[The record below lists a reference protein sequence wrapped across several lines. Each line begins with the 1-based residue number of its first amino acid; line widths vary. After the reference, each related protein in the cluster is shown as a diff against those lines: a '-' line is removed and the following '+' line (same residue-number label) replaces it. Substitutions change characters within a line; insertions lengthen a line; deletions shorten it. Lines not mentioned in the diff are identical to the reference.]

1 MTLKVAGD
9 TAYGHLYR
17 WLKQTMDI
25 VTCVDVCIDMC
36 IGMCIVTCMDV
47 CIDMLQAWYGSA
59 CTNVYGHVCTN
70 VYGHVCT
77 NVYGHVCRHVHIHG
91 AQAKFAVWSA
101 TTTELRLSSV
111 PMVEV
116 CIAMCIHVRRHV

>member
-59 CTNVYGHVCTN
+59 CTNVYGHVC
-70 VYGHVCT
+70 
-77 NVYGHVCRHVHIHG
+77 RHVHIHG